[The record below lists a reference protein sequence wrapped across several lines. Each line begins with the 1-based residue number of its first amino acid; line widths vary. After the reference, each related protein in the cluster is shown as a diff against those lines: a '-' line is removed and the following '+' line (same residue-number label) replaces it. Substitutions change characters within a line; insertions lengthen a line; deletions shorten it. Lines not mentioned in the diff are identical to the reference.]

1 MAQPDGSL
9 VFDTKIITTGFNK
22 GMAAIKT
29 AAKGI
34 GAITAGFAA
43 ATGAALKFA
52 GELEQNLGGSEA
64 VFKQYAST
72 IQKTAD
78 TAFKNMGLSTADFL
92 ATANKMGALF
102 QGSGFQIQESA
113 ELSAKT
119 MQRAADVASIMGIDI
134 SMAMESIAGAA
145 KGNFTMMDN
154 LGVAM
159 NDTTLAAYALE
170 KGIAKS
176 TRQMTNQEKIALAMQ
191 MFLEKTEYATGNY
204 AKENE
209 TLAGSLATAKAALEN
224 FLAGTGKAEDL
235 AESLSGAAR
244 VIIENI
250 GELTPKLAAGL
261 SDVFAELTPMMPSM
275 LEQLVDGVLDGADEL
290 ADSFG
295 DMFSSVVTIAAGSA
309 PDILDASI
317 LLMESF
323 IDGIVD
329 NSDDVAAAAIEVGE
343 AVISGFVKIVPK
355 AVSAAGE
362 IAEAFADELGKAY
375 PIFKPFTSIVKL
387 LADNVELCTA
397 TFIAFKVATTGFAVL
412 QGLTA
417 SFQTANL
424 QLALFAAQ
432 NGKAALS
439 STTLTAAL
447 TAKELVVGVLTG
459 KINLLTAAQTL
470 LNKAWAAN
478 PVGVVVG
485 GVTALVAGL
494 ALLNKAIDDSRVISN
509 MLSNEIENLANKA
522 RGAREE
528 FDSFSSMQ
536 EKNIES
542 SESEFIQ
549 LQKLADELKVITDE
563 SGNVTDANKA
573 QAEFILNELNEAL
586 GTEYT
591 MLGNQIQQY
600 QELAESIDILIMKKR
615 AEAKLDYMNEA
626 YKKANGE
633 IEAQKEL
640 VKELS
645 DQLAIAQEMEPYK
658 GLEGK
663 AAVQEAQTALKD
675 AQDLLKEYQEDIE
688 DFNAAW
694 IAVELGDYDALFDG
708 TYKNYKAA
716 SEGMTTALEEG
727 KAGVD
732 ETVDAINEKI
742 SFVIPNTAD
751 ALSAFPAVVNSAF
764 GTSIESAKILGE
776 NLVLN
781 FQNGTKMIMPNI
793 ISAAENDGQLI
804 VDALAL
810 AKELAPQL
818 GTDYIQGVI
827 NGINARSSELW
838 TTAFNAAQNITSGAK
853 AGVRSNSP
861 AKDGID
867 LGTDY
872 VLGVEIGLEDEAP
885 ELNKTAKETAQGMNK
900 SFADTLSHGMNTIR
914 SEIASITGAI
924 KEEAEKNVKAF
935 DAELKKI
942 EMLRDFGIDDE
953 ETYYRKL
960 EFLRD
965 NYLTKNSDKWIDIT
979 QELYDYQEAQLE
991 EHRDNIEDVY
1001 DDIADHITDKL
1012 DEVAKKQQKFSD
1024 SLTDSTELFQKYTI
1038 DGVVHYKLNDFSS
1051 ANVNL
1056 AAYQQWLSKAMERVK
1071 SSGASDDAISGV
1083 LDYIDGLAG
1092 DESGM
1097 DALIALASASDAD
1110 FAKFMSGYAQ
1120 NLSKADGIAAQR
1132 YSDDMVTAAEES
1144 YQQMVDELTKAGL
1157 DIPEGF
1163 FVSGTLSA
1171 EQFGE
1176 AFLSEIELQMQ
1187 EIRRKLTE
1195 FNAEI
1200 NASIGA
1206 AAGNVTNDNR
1216 STTYHIYG
1224 DNSNS
1229 TVKQIQNM
1237 ETIKRLSGQ

>member
-1 MAQPDGSL
+1 MAKNKVVIPIEGD
-9 VFDTKIITTGFNK
+9 DKGFRKKLK
-22 GMAAIKT
+22 GLEATAIKGAKAIAKSFVAVSGALVAAGGYAINLASDLEEVQNVVDVT
-29 AAKGI
+29 FGKKGAAKIEKWAKEAKNAFGMSELQAKQFSGTL
-34 GAITAGFAA
+34 GAMV
-43 ATGAALKFA
+43 K
-52 GELEQNLGGSEA
+52 S
-64 VFKQYAST
+64 
-72 IQKTAD
+72 
-78 TAFKNMGLSTADFL
+78 MGLSDDAVYDMSTELVQLAGDFASFYNLDHETAF
-92 ATANKMGALF
+92 
-102 QGSGFQIQESA
+102 
-113 ELSAKT
+113 
-119 MQRAADVASIMGIDI
+119 
-134 SMAMESIAGAA
+134 
-145 KGNFTMMDN
+145 
-154 LGVAM
+154 
-159 NDTTLAAYALE
+159 
-170 KGIAKS
+170 
-176 TRQMTNQEKIALAMQ
+176 EKIRSGISGETEPLKQLGINMSVTNLEAFALSQGITKAYNSMTQ
-191 MFLEKTEYATGNY
+191 AEQATLRYNY
-204 AKENE
+204 LMSSGKDAQGDFAR
-209 TLAGSLATAKAALEN
+209 TAGSLANQLRTAKLE
-224 FLAGTGKAEDL
+224 L
-235 AESLSGAAR
+235 
-244 VIIENI
+244 
-250 GELTPKLAAGL
+250 
-261 SDVFAELTPMMPSM
+261 
-275 LEQLVDGVLDGADEL
+275 DEL
-290 ADSFG
+290 AASAGGVLIPIASDALSVLSDLTGQLKEGFDTGGIEGLVESLG
-295 DMFSSVVTIAAGSA
+295 DVGAQFVSELADRAPDMLDAAG
-309 PDILDASI
+309 DLI
-317 LLMESF
+317 ESF
-323 IDGIVD
+323 ADGLVD
-329 NSDDVAAAAIEVGE
+329 NSD
-343 AVISGFVKIVPK
+343 
-355 AVSAAGE
+355 E
-362 IAEAFADELGKAY
+362 IAEAAVDITESLVEAFGDAAPKAVGAVGKIGKSIAKELGEAY
-375 PIFKPFTSIVKL
+375 PILKPLTGTVEL
-387 LADNVELCTA
+387 LADNIELCA
-397 TFIAFKVATTGFAVL
+397 AAFIAFKVATTGFAVL

-417 SFQTANL
+417 SFQTANV
-424 QLALFAAQ
+424 QLALFTLQ

-459 KINLLTAAQTL
+459 KINLLTAAQTM

-478 PVGVVVG
+478 PVGIVVG

-494 ALLNKAIDDSRVISN
+494 ALLNKAIDDSCVISN
-509 MLSNEIENLANKA
+509 MLSNEMENLANKA

-663 AAVQEAQTALKD
+663 AAVQEAQTTLKD

-694 IAVELGDYDALFDG
+694 IAVELGDYDALFNG

-751 ALSAFPAVVNSAF
+751 ALSAFPTVINSAF

-781 FQNGTKMIMPNI
+781 FQNGTKKIMPNV
-793 ISAAENDGQLI
+793 ISAAEDDGQLI

-818 GTDYIQGVI
+818 GTDYIQGII

-885 ELNKTAKETAQGMNK
+885 ELNKTAKETAQDMNK
-900 SFADTLSHGMNTIR
+900 SFADTLSKGMNTIR

-965 NYLTKNSDKWIDIT
+965 NYLTKYSDKWIDIT

-1051 ANVNL
+1051 ENVNL

-1120 NLSKADGIAAQR
+1120 NLSRADGIAAQR

-1187 EIRRKLTE
+1187 EIRKKLTE